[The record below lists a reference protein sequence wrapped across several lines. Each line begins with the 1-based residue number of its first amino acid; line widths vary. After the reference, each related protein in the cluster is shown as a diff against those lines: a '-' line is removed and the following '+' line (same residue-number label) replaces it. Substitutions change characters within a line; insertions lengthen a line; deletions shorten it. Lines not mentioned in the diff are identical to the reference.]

1 MQLIWRSFIHFTLFA
16 LLNSV
21 VSLPPLPI
29 INPNPTT
36 RPLAASTLSTLQLQT
51 KVTKVP
57 GIATVAARSRLS
69 MLPSRS
75 SVAAKASVFDG
86 GVFENSV
93 LRDNSQLK
101 YSIKPEYAK
110 NPDAQSYF
118 LKASS
123 MLLEALQRLSDSTNR
138 LQTKVTSMNL
148 SRRKIEL
155 FEQQALKTPAA
166 GINFMKEIET
176 ALLQELEQD
185 FNQLLKAHTVHQSNV
200 QLAEKQFRVVGL
212 IE

>member
-123 MLLEALQRLSDSTNR
+123 M
-138 LQTKVTSMNL
+138 NL